1 MLGMEGVQGGGEA
14 GAGRDGWRGR
24 GGQGG
29 RSKGGREGRKKR
41 KELSF
46 PLRNHS
52 KGMEYQREGM
62 REIFFLFYSVVSFL
76 FLSYYNLPLS
86 ESTMK
91 QSANTN

>member
-1 MLGMEGVQGGGEA
+1 MIHARDGRSAGMEA
-14 GAGRDGWRGR
+14 
-24 GGQGG
+24 G
-29 RSKGGREGRKKR
+29 RSKDGREGRSKRKKR
-41 KELSF
+41 VELPAKK
-46 PLRNHS
+46 PLDKVRGVNLS

>member
-1 MLGMEGVQGGGEA
+1 MLGMEGVQGGRGA
-14 GAGRDGWRGR
+14 GAGMG
-24 GGQGG
+24 GG
-29 RSKGGREGRKKR
+29 RQGDRKAAEKEERKER